1 MGMIASFPEQFA
13 ARAERRFWFNRV
25 DAEQLLDWLED
36 NGERFVGMEVAQ
48 KQADGTWLLLDD
60 CLDLSRQTENF
71 EAVRRGRDFLR
82 EYDGEGRMF
91 EPLWQGRSV

>member
-1 MGMIASFPEQFA
+1 MGMLASFPEQFA
-13 ARAERRFWFNRV
+13 ARAERRFWFTRA

-60 CLDLSRQTENF
+60 SLDLSRQTENF

-91 EPLWQGRSV
+91 EPLWQGRAA

>member
-1 MGMIASFPEQFA
+1 MGMLASFPEQFA
-13 ARAERRFWFNRV
+13 ARAERRFWFTRA

-60 CLDLSRQTENF
+60 SLDLSRQTENF
-71 EAVRRGRDFLR
+71 EAVRRGRAFLR
-82 EYDGEGRMF
+82 EFDGEGRMF
-91 EPLWQGRSV
+91 EPLWQGRAA